1 MNKSGLLVVVSGPS
15 GCGKGTV
22 LKQLIENDEH
32 VFYSVSAT
40 TRSPRVGEVD
50 GVHYYFIS
58 KEQFEEKIASG
69 GMLEYGSY
77 VGNYYG
83 TPKQAVEEKCAAGY
97 DVILEIEVQGAMQ
110 LREKCPDAVFVF
122 IIPPSMEELEHRLVN
137 RQTETQEVIQNR
149 LNTARTELQFAPK
162 YDYIVV
168 NQTVEQAVSDIRA
181 ILQAEKCRSNRMEN
195 QLNEVL

>member
-58 KEQFEEKIASG
+58 KEQFEEQIASG
-69 GMLEYGSY
+69 GMLEYASY

-110 LREKCPDAVFVF
+110 LREKCPNAVFVF

>member
-1 MNKSGLLVVVSGPS
+1 
-15 GCGKGTV
+15 
-22 LKQLIENDEH
+22 
-32 VFYSVSAT
+32 
-40 TRSPRVGEVD
+40 
-50 GVHYYFIS
+50 
-58 KEQFEEKIASG
+58 
-69 GMLEYGSY
+69 MLEYASY

-83 TPKQAVEEKCAAGY
+83 TPKQAVEEKGAAGY

-149 LNTARTELQFAPK
+149 LNTARTELKFAPK

>member
-69 GMLEYGSY
+69 GMLEYASY

-149 LNTARTELQFAPK
+149 LNTARTELKFAPK

-181 ILQAEKCRSNRMEN
+181 ILQAEKCRSSRMEN

>member
-69 GMLEYGSY
+69 GMLEYASY

>member
-69 GMLEYGSY
+69 GMLEYASY

-110 LREKCPDAVFVF
+110 LREKCPNAVFVF

-149 LNTARTELQFAPK
+149 LNTARTELKFAPK

>member
-69 GMLEYGSY
+69 GMLEYASY

-181 ILQAEKCRSNRMEN
+181 ILQAEKCRSSRMEN

>member
-69 GMLEYGSY
+69 GMLEYASY

-149 LNTARTELQFAPK
+149 LNTARTELKFAPK

>member
-69 GMLEYGSY
+69 GMLEYASY

-122 IIPPSMEELEHRLVN
+122 IIPPSM
-137 RQTETQEVIQNR
+137 
-149 LNTARTELQFAPK
+149 
-162 YDYIVV
+162 
-168 NQTVEQAVSDIRA
+168 
-181 ILQAEKCRSNRMEN
+181 
-195 QLNEVL
+195 

>member
-1 MNKSGLLVVVSGPS
+1 MNKFGLLVVVSGPS

-69 GMLEYGSY
+69 GMLEYASY

-149 LNTARTELQFAPK
+149 LNTARTELKFAPK

>member
-32 VFYSVSAT
+32 VFYSVWAT
-40 TRSPRVGEVD
+40 TRTPRVGEVD

-69 GMLEYGSY
+69 GMLEYASY

>member
-22 LKQLIENDEH
+22 LKQLIENDDH

-69 GMLEYGSY
+69 GMLEYASY

-137 RQTETQEVIQNR
+137 RQTETHEVIQNR

-181 ILQAEKCRSNRMEN
+181 ILQAEKCRSSRMEN

>member
-69 GMLEYGSY
+69 GMLEYASY

-83 TPKQAVEEKCAAGY
+83 TPKQTVEEKCAAGY

-168 NQTVEQAVSDIRA
+168 NQTVEQAVSGIRA
-181 ILQAEKCRSNRMEN
+181 ILQAEKCRSSRMEN

>member
-1 MNKSGLLVVVSGPS
+1 M
-15 GCGKGTV
+15 
-22 LKQLIENDEH
+22 
-32 VFYSVSAT
+32 
-40 TRSPRVGEVD
+40 
-50 GVHYYFIS
+50 
-58 KEQFEEKIASG
+58 
-69 GMLEYGSY
+69 
-77 VGNYYG
+77 
-83 TPKQAVEEKCAAGY
+83 
-97 DVILEIEVQGAMQ
+97 
-110 LREKCPDAVFVF
+110 
-122 IIPPSMEELEHRLVN
+122 N

>member
-50 GVHYYFIS
+50 GVNYYFIS

-69 GMLEYGSY
+69 GMLEYASY

-149 LNTARTELQFAPK
+149 LNTARTELKFAPK

>member
-69 GMLEYGSY
+69 GMLEYASY

-83 TPKQAVEEKCAAGY
+83 TPTQAVEEKCAAGY

-149 LNTARTELQFAPK
+149 LNTARTELKFAPK

>member
-69 GMLEYGSY
+69 GMLEYASY

-110 LREKCPDAVFVF
+110 LREKCPNAVFIF

-149 LNTARTELQFAPK
+149 LNTARTELKFAPK

>member
-1 MNKSGLLVVVSGPS
+1 
-15 GCGKGTV
+15 
-22 LKQLIENDEH
+22 
-32 VFYSVSAT
+32 
-40 TRSPRVGEVD
+40 
-50 GVHYYFIS
+50 
-58 KEQFEEKIASG
+58 
-69 GMLEYGSY
+69 MLEYASY

>member
-1 MNKSGLLVVVSGPS
+1 MDKSGLLVVVSGPS

-69 GMLEYGSY
+69 GMLEYASY

>member
-69 GMLEYGSY
+69 GMLEYASY

-110 LREKCPDAVFVF
+110 LREKCPNAVFVF